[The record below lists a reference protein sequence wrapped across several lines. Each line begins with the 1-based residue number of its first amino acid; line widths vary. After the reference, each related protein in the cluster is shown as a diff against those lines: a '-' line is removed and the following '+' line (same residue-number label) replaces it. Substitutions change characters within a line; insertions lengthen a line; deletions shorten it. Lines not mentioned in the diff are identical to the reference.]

1 MKKHKFTYEKSGVNI
16 SAADNFV
23 KFISNISSKN
33 KGNKK
38 FKNIGGFGSI
48 SDIPK
53 NFKRPKIVASTD
65 GVGTKI
71 EIANTLNKYDTIG
84 IDLVAMCVND
94 IIVQGAK
101 PLIFLDDISIN
112 KIDSKKL
119 KSIIK
124 GIIKGCNISDCELVG
139 GETAEMPD
147 TYEKGKFDIAGFSV
161 GIVDEKKILNK
172 KKIRK
177 NNLILA
183 IPSSGVHS
191 NGYSLIRYILN
202 KKKINLKKTKF
213 LRKEL
218 LKPTKIYVKEVLS
231 LIKNNLIN
239 GCANIT
245 GGGLSDNIKRVIPDG
260 LTANINLNKIKIK
273 KIFSWLK
280 ENSVKDKEM
289 LKTFNCG
296 VGFCL
301 IVDPKNLDKI
311 KKFFSKEYKPYVIGK
326 IILGKN
332 KIKLNEKINWS

>member
-1 MKKHKFTYEKSGVNI
+1 MKKHNFTYEKSGVNI
-16 SAADNFV
+16 NAADNFV

-53 NFKRPKIVASTD
+53 NFKKPKIVTSTD

-71 EIANTLNKYDTIG
+71 EIANKLNKYDSIG

-94 IIVQGAK
+94 LIVQGAK
-101 PLIFLDDISIN
+101 PLLFLDYISIN
-112 KIDSKKL
+112 KIDLKKL

-124 GIIKGCNISDCELVG
+124 GIIKGCKISGCELVG
-139 GETAEMPD
+139 GETAEMPG

-161 GIVDEKKILNK
+161 GLVDEKKILNK
-172 KKIRK
+172 KKIVK

-183 IPSSGVHS
+183 IPSNGVHS
-191 NGYSLIRYILN
+191 NGYSLIRYIIN

-213 LRKEL
+213 LKKEL
-218 LKPTKIYVKEVLS
+218 LRPTKIYVKEVLS

-245 GGGLSDNIKRVIPDG
+245 GGGISDNIKRIIPDR
-260 LTANINLNKIKIK
+260 LTANISLNKIKIK

-280 ENSVKDKEM
+280 ENNISDKEM
-289 LKTFNCG
+289 LRTFNCG

-301 IVDPKNLDKI
+301 IIESKNLDKV
-311 KKFFSKEYKPYVIGK
+311 KKFFSNEYKPYVIGT
-326 IILGKN
+326 IISGKN